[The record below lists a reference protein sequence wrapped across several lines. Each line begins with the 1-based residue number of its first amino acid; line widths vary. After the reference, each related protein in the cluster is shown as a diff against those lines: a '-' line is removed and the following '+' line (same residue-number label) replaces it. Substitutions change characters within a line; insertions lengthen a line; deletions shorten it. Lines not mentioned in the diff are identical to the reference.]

1 MAGVSPDERHD
12 QRDSADQD
20 PGGDPVSVSHGDV
33 VLVALTALAGLGA
46 LLAFRS
52 GARGGYRVARQTQEV
67 TRMGATLGR
76 ALAVGAV
83 IVAVQWAV
91 VSVTTDPRAWGVVL
105 GVPALFAGSA
115 VARMFTVTELLRS
128 PGTGRRGWRL

>member
-1 MAGVSPDERHD
+1 M
-12 QRDSADQD
+12 
-20 PGGDPVSVSHGDV
+20 SVLHGDV
-33 VLVALTALAGLGA
+33 VLVVLTVLAGLGA
-46 LLAFRS
+46 LVAFRS

-83 IVAVQWAV
+83 IVGVQWAV
-91 VSVTTDPRAWGVVL
+91 VSFTTDPRAWGVVL

-115 VARMFTVTELLRS
+115 VARMFTVTDLVRG
-128 PGTGRRGWRL
+128 PGTGRRGRRW